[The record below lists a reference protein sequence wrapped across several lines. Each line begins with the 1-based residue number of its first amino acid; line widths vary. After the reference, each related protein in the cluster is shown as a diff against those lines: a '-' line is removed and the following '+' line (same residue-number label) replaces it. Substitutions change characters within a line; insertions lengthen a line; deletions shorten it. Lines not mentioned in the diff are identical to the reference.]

1 MKRIISLILVFV
13 ICLGCVGC
21 GSSTDSNKTGKE
33 LKSAFEVPENV
44 QMYAP
49 GTTLKTD
56 FGSITVMDAAFC
68 EKAQIYY
75 TKNSTSS
82 KTTINGQTTE
92 SYEETIYPGYISVM
106 ENKMI
111 FALKTV
117 LTNNSGEDIEIHN
130 LEVKAFFADSAVYFS
145 KGGNYDISDEAYNV
159 LPDGESGEYI
169 LAALLPVEQ
178 YQKANGCIL
187 EVGGAELGFTYDSI
201 NVYNALGFQ
210 AEDNSSANID
220 TIIQTATNGASSVT
234 ENNENTAATEAAVVE
249 AKYYRE
255 ANELPTVDSITGLEL
270 SHSAS
275 DSYNGTITRMRYYYD
290 APSGVKNAP
299 EMIDQ
304 YLAYLKENGYTV
316 TEDGINVEVS
326 LDGNPLAS
334 IVIMGTMMEV
344 GIDIGQ
350 KNQKNTEVPAVK
362 EVSAGDTITLDFV
375 EIKVDGIHRA
385 YEIKE
390 DDGPDTYHRKVSN
403 SNNQMFWLET
413 TMKNVGTET
422 FGIWGI
428 NKYFAEITFDGTY
441 TYEASID
448 KMVGMGNTELTPFE
462 SAKVYIWAEI
472 PIEMLDKYKD
482 VVIRFAFNDNF
493 DKSDKKEF
501 DSMKNRF
508 EFSS

>member
-21 GSSTDSNKTGKE
+21 GSSTDSDQTGKQQE
-33 LKSAFEVPENV
+33 SAFEIPENV

-106 ENKMI
+106 DNKMI

-117 LTNNSGEDIEIHN
+117 LTNNSGKDIEIHN
-130 LEVKAFFADSAVYFS
+130 LEVKAFFADNAVYFS
-145 KGGNYDISDEAYNV
+145 KGGNYDITDEAYNI
-159 LPDGESGEYI
+159 LPNGESGEYI

-178 YQKANGCIL
+178 YQKANGCVL
-187 EVGGAELGFTYDSI
+187 EIGGAELGFTYDNI

-210 AEDNSSANID
+210 PEDNVSVGID
-220 TIIQTATNGASSVT
+220 KIIQTVTNGAVAVDET
-234 ENNENTAATEAAVVE
+234 NNTAETEAILDV
-249 AKYYRE
+249 KYYRE
-255 ANELPTVDSITGLEL
+255 ANELPTVDSVTGLEL

-316 TEDGINVEVS
+316 TEDSINVEVS

-350 KNQKNTEVPAVK
+350 TNQKDTDVPAVK
-362 EVSAGDTITLDFV
+362 EISAGDTITLDFI

-390 DDGPDTYHRKVSN
+390 DDGPDTYHRRVSN

-413 TMKNVGTET
+413 TMKNIGTTT
-422 FGIWGI
+422 FDIWGI
-428 NKYFAEITFDGTY
+428 NKYFAEIIFDNTY

-448 KMVGMGNTELTPFE
+448 KLVGMGNTKLKPFE

-472 PIEMLDKYKD
+472 PAEMLDKYED

>member
-1 MKRIISLILVFV
+1 MKRIISLILAFA

-21 GSSTDSNKTGKE
+21 GSSTDSNVTGNKQE
-33 LKSAFEVPENV
+33 PAFEVSKDV

-56 FGSITVMDAAFC
+56 FGSITIMDAAFC

-75 TKNSTSS
+75 TKNSTSR
-82 KTTINGQTTE
+82 KTTVNGQTTE

-106 ENKMI
+106 DNKMI

-117 LTNNSGEDIEIHN
+117 LANKSGKDIELHN

-145 KGGNYDISDEAYNV
+145 KGGNYDISDEEYNV

-178 YQKANGCIL
+178 YQNAKGCVL

-201 NVYNALGFQ
+201 NTYNALGFQ
-210 AEDNSSANID
+210 PEDNISVGID
-220 TIIQTATNGASSVT
+220 KIIHTVTNGAST
-234 ENNENTAATEAAVVE
+234 ATESNSTVE
-249 AKYYRE
+249 TEPIATEVKYYRE
-255 ANELPTVDSITGLEL
+255 ASELPTVDSVTGLEL

-275 DSYNGTITRMRYYYD
+275 DSYNGKITRMRYYYD
-290 APSGVKNAP
+290 APKGIKNAP

-304 YLAYLKENGYTV
+304 YLAYLKDNGYTV
-316 TEDGINVEVS
+316 SEDGINVEIS
-326 LDGNPLAS
+326 LNGNSLAS
-334 IVIMGTMMEV
+334 IVIMGTTMEV

-350 KNQKNTEVPAVK
+350 TNRKNTDIPAVK
-362 EVSAGDTITLDFV
+362 EIKAGDTITLDFV

-390 DDGPDTYHRKVSN
+390 DDGPDTYHRRVSN

-428 NKYFAEITFDGTY
+428 NKYFAEIVFDGTY

-448 KMVGMGNTELTPFE
+448 KMVGMGNTELMPFE
-462 SAKVYIWAEI
+462 SAKVYIWSEV

-482 VVIRFAFNDNF
+482 VVIRFGFNDNF
-493 DKSDKKEF
+493 DRADTKDF